1 MIGRLVG
8 EIITKKPPQILL
20 DVNGVGYEVEAPMTT
35 FYELPDVG
43 SKAVLL
49 THMVVRED
57 AQLLYGFA
65 SENERSMFRHLIKI
79 NGVGPKLAL
88 TILSG
93 ISASEFARCIN
104 EHDVSGLVKLPGV
117 GKKTAERL
125 IVELVDRVKD
135 FVQNADESEA
145 GSTARVQSVVDNA
158 SSEAEYALI
167 ALGYKPQEASRMI
180 RNIDTKNRTS
190 EEIIR
195 LALQSMAAGKK

>member
-8 EIITKKPPQILL
+8 EIISKKPPQILL

-43 SKAVLL
+43 NKTILL

-65 SENERSMFRHLIKI
+65 TENERAMFRHLIRI

-93 ISASEFARCIN
+93 ISASELARCVAD
-104 EHDVSGLVKLPGV
+104 HDVTALVKLPGV

-125 IVELVDRVKD
+125 IVELVDRIKD
-135 FVQNADESEA
+135 LVPSTEKSESGATTQVQPIVE
-145 GSTARVQSVVDNA
+145 NA
-158 SSEAEYALI
+158 SNEAESALI
-167 ALGYKPQEASRMI
+167 ALGYKPQEASKMVRS
-180 RNIDTKNRTS
+180 IDAAGKSS
-190 EEIIR
+190 EELIR
-195 LALQSMAAGKK
+195 LALQSVVSRK